1 MQQLKTSTKLTGST
15 TARGGE
21 RAGRGGQW
29 PSLYLHSKE
38 KGKTAETIKRLS
50 QQGQNVTVLAILKSL
65 KFKNVSYGPT
75 TVDGN
80 SF

>member
-1 MQQLKTSTKLTGST
+1 MGSG
-15 TARGGE
+15 AGG
-21 RAGRGGQW
+21 ADNGPHFTCIAKKKGN
-29 PSLYLHSKE
+29 

-65 KFKNVSYGPT
+65 EFKNVSYGPT